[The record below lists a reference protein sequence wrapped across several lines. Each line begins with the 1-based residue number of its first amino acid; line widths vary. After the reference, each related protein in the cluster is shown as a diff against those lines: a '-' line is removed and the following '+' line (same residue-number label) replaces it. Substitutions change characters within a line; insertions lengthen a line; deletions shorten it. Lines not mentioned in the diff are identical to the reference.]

1 MTALTL
7 YRITINFHRGP
18 SYGPTEVRASDEQSA
33 KFAALREAQ
42 GNGFDEVPKDY
53 EVSKEWVM

>member
-1 MTALTL
+1 MTN
-7 YRITINFHRGP
+7 YRVVINFCRGP

-42 GNGFDEVPKDY
+42 GYGFDEVPKDY
-53 EVSKEWVM
+53 EVSQEWVM

>member
-1 MTALTL
+1 MTT
-7 YRITINFHRGP
+7 YRIVINFTRGP

-42 GNGFDEVPKDY
+42 GNGFGEVPKDY
-53 EVSKEWVM
+53 EVSQEWVM

>member
-7 YRITINFHRGP
+7 YRIVVNFTRGP

-33 KFAALREAQ
+33 KWIALREAQ
-42 GNGFDEVPKDY
+42 GCGFDYEPKDY
-53 EVSKEWVM
+53 QVREA